1 MTINLLAVNNFAKG
15 DVGRVAGHAA
25 IKTHA
30 QASASGL
37 VVALQDIKAGTSGWF
52 DLKTA

>member
-1 MTINLLAVNNFAKG
+1 MTVNLLAINTFSKG

-25 IKTHA
+25 IKTDGHKA
-30 QASASGL
+30 EARR

-52 DLKTA
+52 DLESN